1 MNLGRLASA
10 TLMLSGA
17 AAVAMPERVASAMSL
32 APAGKRGLAETRAG
46 LGGTYAGLGAWAFV
60 TNSRAARTAV
70 GMTWLG
76 AAAARVASMQLDQP
90 EQDTTFMA
98 FLATEVGMGVAALGS
113 AAFSRD
119 KKATKSTD

>member
-17 AAVAMPERVASAMSL
+17 AAVAMPERVATAMSL
-32 APAGKRGLAETRAG
+32 SPTGKRGLAETRAG

-76 AAAARVASMQLDQP
+76 AAAARVASMQIDQP
-90 EQDTTFMA
+90 EPDMTFWA
-98 FLATEVGMGVAALGS
+98 FLATEVVMGVGALGS
-113 AAFSRD
+113 AAFSRPKGD
-119 KKATKSTD
+119 ET

>member
-17 AAVAMPERVASAMSL
+17 AAVARPDRVATAMSL
-32 APAGKRGLAETRAG
+32 APVGKRGLAETRAG

-70 GMTWLG
+70 GVTWLG
-76 AAAARVASMQLDQP
+76 AAAGRVASMQIDQP

-98 FLATEVGMGVAALGS
+98 FLVTEVAMGLAALGS
-113 AAFSRD
+113 AARNR
-119 KKATKSTD
+119 